1 MKKLIFVTLIVFGM
15 AAFAFV
21 PTPTTAAT
29 EGGTVTGTSQ
39 GVFPAGAALG
49 PVALDGLQL
58 GTGVIIDP
66 DNSAVGCF
74 HSVLT
79 GRSPLG
85 QTQQITVEGKV
96 IQGVVDANG
105 TASFSGVATLD
116 FGGGAPVQA
125 GVPFSVTT
133 TSGSLVLVI
142 DSTTLPPASLTGG
155 SVTIE

>member
-1 MKKLIFVTLIVFGM
+1 MKKIICVTLIVLGM

-39 GVFPAGAALG
+39 GIFPAGTALG
-49 PVALDGLQL
+49 AVTLDTLQL

-74 HSVLT
+74 HVVLT

-85 QTQQITVEGKV
+85 QPQEITVEGKV
-96 IQGVVDANG
+96 TQGTVDENG
-105 TASFSGVATLD
+105 TASFSGIATLD
-116 FGGGAPVQA
+116 FGDGAPLHVD
-125 GVPFSVTT
+125 VPFSVTT
-133 TSGSLVLVI
+133 TSGSLVLAVE
-142 DSTTLPPASLTGG
+142 STTLPPASLTGG

>member
-1 MKKLIFVTLIVFGM
+1 MKKIICVTLIVSGM
-15 AAFAFV
+15 VAFAFV

-39 GVFPAGAALG
+39 GLFPAGAALG
-49 PVALDGLQL
+49 PVALDSLQL
-58 GTGVIIDP
+58 GTGVIIDS

-74 HSVLT
+74 HGVLT

-85 QTQQITVEGKV
+85 QHQEITVEGKV
-96 IQGVVDANG
+96 SQGTVDGNG
-105 TASFSGVATLD
+105 TASFSGIATLD
-116 FGGGAPVQA
+116 FGGGAPLQA

-133 TSGSLVLVI
+133 TSGSLVLAI
-142 DSTTLPPASLTGG
+142 DSTTLPSASLTGG

>member
-1 MKKLIFVTLIVFGM
+1 MV
-15 AAFAFV
+15 AFAFV

-39 GVFPAGAALG
+39 GIFPAGTALG
-49 PVALDGLQL
+49 AVTLDTLQL

-74 HSVLT
+74 HVVLT

-85 QTQQITVEGKV
+85 QPQEITVEGNV
-96 IQGVVDANG
+96 TQGTVDENG
-105 TASFSGVATLD
+105 TASFSGIATLD
-116 FGGGAPVQA
+116 FGDGAPLHV

-133 TSGSLVLVI
+133 TSGSLVLAVE
-142 DSTTLPPASLTGG
+142 STTLPPAGLTGG

>member
-1 MKKLIFVTLIVFGM
+1 MKKSICVTLIVIGM
-15 AAFAFV
+15 VAFAFV

-39 GVFPAGAALG
+39 GIFPAGTALG
-49 PVALDGLQL
+49 PVALDSLQL

-74 HSVLT
+74 HVVLT

-85 QTQQITVEGKV
+85 QPQEITVEGKV
-96 IQGVVDANG
+96 TQGTVDENG
-105 TASFSGVATLD
+105 TANFSGIATLD
-116 FGGGAPVQA
+116 FGGGAPLQA

-133 TSGSLVLVI
+133 TSGSLVLAVE
-142 DSTTLPPASLTGG
+142 STTLPPASLTEG

>member
-1 MKKLIFVTLIVFGM
+1 MKKIFWVTLIVLGM
-15 AAFAFV
+15 AAIAFV

-29 EGGTVTGTSQ
+29 DGGTITGTSQ
-39 GVFPAGAALG
+39 GVFPAGTTLG
-49 PVALDGLQL
+49 PVALDSLQL

-74 HSVLT
+74 HGVLT

-96 IQGVVDANG
+96 SQGVVDENG
-105 TASFSGVATLD
+105 TASFSGIATLD

-142 DSTTLPPASLTGG
+142 DATTLPPASLTGG

>member
-1 MKKLIFVTLIVFGM
+1 MKKLICVTLIVLGM
-15 AAFAFV
+15 VVFALV

-39 GVFPAGAALG
+39 GIFPAGTSLG
-49 PVALDGLQL
+49 PVALNSLQL
-58 GTGVIIDP
+58 GTGVIIDA

-74 HSVLT
+74 HGVLT
-79 GRSPLG
+79 GRTPLG
-85 QTQQITVEGKV
+85 QLQEITVEGNV
-96 IQGVVDANG
+96 SQGTVDENG

-116 FGGGAPVQA
+116 FGGGAPLQV

-133 TSGSLVLVI
+133 TSGSLVLAI
-142 DSTTLPPASLTGG
+142 DSTTLAPASLTGG